1 MTQDLQQ
8 SFKVLPSKKKKIRPL
23 RYRMEGFCAGILLSL
38 IFYIFGLN
46 SAHTKAK
53 LQDESHQEAVISENK
68 QENLKTPSVSH
79 PETMPSEDNNFTQLS
94 ESQLNG
100 LFKHERTPPVDKTR
114 QVVHPLEK
122 TAEQETV
129 LPKHPKNKKPLD
141 LKTSP
146 SPLEQK
152 KEPETPAKKF
162 PSDIEKEPF
171 HQLILPDNQVSDS

>member
-8 SFKVLPSKKKKIRPL
+8 SFKVLPSKKKKILPF

-38 IFYIFGLN
+38 ILYIFGLN
-46 SAHTKAK
+46 SAHTKAA
-53 LQDESHQEAVISENK
+53 LQDKPYQEAVISENTQK
-68 QENLKTPSVSH
+68 NPSVSH
-79 PETMPSEDNNFTQLS
+79 PETMPSEDDNFTQLS

-100 LFKHERTPPVDKTR
+100 LFKHERMPPVDKTR
-114 QVVHPLEK
+114 QVVHPQKK

-129 LPKHPKNKKPLD
+129 LLEHSENRKPLD

-146 SPLEQK
+146 SPSEQK

-171 HQLILPDNQVSDS
+171 HQLILLDNQVSDS

>member
-8 SFKVLPSKKKKIRPL
+8 SFKVLPSKKKKILPF

-46 SAHTKAK
+46 SAHTKAA
-53 LQDESHQEAVISENK
+53 LQDKPYQEAVISENK
-68 QENLKTPSVSH
+68 QENLKIPSVSH
-79 PETMPSEDNNFTQLS
+79 PETIPSEDDNFTQLS

-100 LFKHERTPPVDKTR
+100 LFKHERMPPVDKTR
-114 QVVHPLEK
+114 QVVHPQKK

-129 LPKHPKNKKPLD
+129 LREHSENKKSRN

-146 SPLEQK
+146 SPSEQK